1 MTRKNVFSSYPQF
14 VGQYLEQLL
23 NPRVWV
29 DKADEMLEAS
39 KVIEPQLRQYWS
51 VVMSREKERKYNRGK
66 EYRYTLPPNL
76 HGPYFILVSYG
87 LENLFKAIIVREQG
101 DEIRSEFAKKGMLPS
116 LIKGHNL
123 VELSK
128 KANIE
133 MDIREE
139 NVLTRLSRLSKWK
152 SRYPVPVEVG
162 EIQNVIPNSDGKPI
176 FTDYYAPGD
185 LDQISAIVQRIRG
198 CVAGHMNPPS

>member
-29 DKADEMLEAS
+29 NKADEMLEAS
-39 KVIEPQLRQYWS
+39 KVLEPQLRQYWS
-51 VVMSREKERKYNRGK
+51 VVMTREKERKYKRGK
-66 EYRYTLPPNL
+66 EYPYTPPPNL

-101 DEIRSEFAKKGMLPS
+101 DEIRSEFAQKGKLPS

-133 MDIREE
+133 MDI
-139 NVLTRLSRLSKWK
+139 THQF
-152 SRYPVPVEVG
+152 
-162 EIQNVIPNSDGKPI
+162 I
-176 FTDYYAPGD
+176 
-185 LDQISAIVQRIRG
+185 ISID
-198 CVAGHMNPPS
+198 N